1 MAITKTVKVQ
11 VDTGSSVQRL
21 DEVKQGFDGIEESA
35 KQGTTATHG
44 MTGAV
49 KVLGLALKSAGI
61 GLVISALVGLG
72 NAFMNNQKVADQF
85 NTAMEFLNITFKKVV
100 EPLID
105 TALLVNEN
113 TNALGLLMDYVSGL
127 GVLLKNSFAIP
138 LKMVE
143 GNLLG
148 LQATYAGFLDLI
160 GQGTEGEFE
169 RLTSAVEKNKDEMVD
184 LVGETIGAVG
194 DVLGS
199 VAKAQEAVVIG
210 AIEVG
215 KRVAENFEEGAD
227 SIYETSKA
235 IVQLRNDV
243 KLADARQRELQLTFQ
258 KEAELQRQI
267 RDDVSLTTEERIEAN
282 NKLGQILD
290 EQAEAERQ
298 VALTRLELAQKE
310 LATDKDNIDLQVALI
325 NARTELADLDER
337 ITSQRSEQLTNENA
351 LIKEQ
356 ADLEKSLADQKKKD
370 AEESIKLAEAEKMA
384 KINAGKAILTATTK
398 LAGEGSK
405 IGKATALTN
414 ILIDTALAISGAVKS
429 AQAVPFPG
437 NLAAIGTGIA
447 AVMTNL
453 ASAKNILKK
462 AGVDGGGG
470 DDAGAVGG
478 TPAMGGIGGLIPNAQ
493 AISPPETDMTPVQ
506 AFVVE
511 TDISDAQ
518 ALQDELEIQATL

>member
-1 MAITKTVKVQ
+1 MAVTKTVKVQ

-21 DEVKQGFDGIEESA
+21 DEVKAGFDGIEESA
-35 KQGTTATHG
+35 KQGTDSTVG
-44 MTGAV
+44 MTLAV
-49 KVLGLALKSAGI
+49 KGLGLALKSAGI

-72 NAFMNNQKVADQF
+72 NAFLNNQKFADQF
-85 NTAMEFLNITFKKVV
+85 NTGLEFLNITFKQLV
-100 EPLID
+100 EPLVD
-105 TALLVNEN
+105 TAYWLTEN
-113 TNALGLLMDYVSGL
+113 TD
-127 GVLLKNSFAIP
+127 VLRVMADAFSNMAVLIKNNFAIP
-138 LKMVE
+138 LKMLE

-160 GQGTEGEFE
+160 GMGTEGEFE
-169 RLTSAVEKNKDEMVD
+169 RLTEAMNQNKDEMIE
-184 LVGETIGAVG
+184 LVGETANAFGGLATNVVEGTKI
-194 DVLGS
+194 
-199 VAKAQEAVVIG
+199 AVVASGEYATRVTKNFEQGAG
-210 AIEVG
+210 AIL
-215 KRVAENFEEGAD
+215 A
-227 SIYETSKA
+227 TSQA

-243 KLADARQRELQLTFQ
+243 KLADAVQRELQLTFQ

-267 RDDVSLTTEERIEAN
+267 RDDVSLTTEERIAAN
-282 NKLGQILD
+282 NKLGEILD
-290 EQAEAERQ
+290 EQAEAERK

-310 LATDKDNIDLQVALI
+310 LATDKSNIDLQVALI
-325 NARTELADLDER
+325 EARTELADLDER

-356 ADLEKSLADQKKKD
+356 ADLEKELAKQKEDD
-370 AEESIKLAEAEKMA
+370 AQQEIEDGNRIRDERIKAA
-384 KINAGKAILTATTK
+384 KAVLTATTK
-398 LAGEGSK
+398 LAGEGTK
-405 IGKATALTN
+405 VGKAAALTN
-414 ILIDTALAISGAVKS
+414 ILIDTALAISGAVKA

-462 AGVDGGGG
+462 AGADGGGG
-470 DDAGAVGG
+470 DVGAVAS
-478 TPAMGGIGGLIPNAQ
+478 TPAMGGIGGTIPNIS
-493 AISPPETDMTPVQ
+493 AITTPETDMTPVQ